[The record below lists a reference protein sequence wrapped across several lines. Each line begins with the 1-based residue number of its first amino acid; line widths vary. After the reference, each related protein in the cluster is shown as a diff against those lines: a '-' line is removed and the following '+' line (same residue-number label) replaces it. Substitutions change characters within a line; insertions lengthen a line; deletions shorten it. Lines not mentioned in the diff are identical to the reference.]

1 MNFFGEEEK
10 QASSNEDDWEEIR
23 AQAEKEK
30 EDTAEIGTGRA
41 DEVGFRVLWRL
52 GIEREVSG
60 VEREEC
66 EQEEDARSEDGEGNH
81 LLPEGRTGADGF
93 KFGHVEWKESN

>member
-1 MNFFGEEEK
+1 MNFLGEEEK
-10 QASSNEDDWEEIR
+10 QASGDEDDWEKIR

-30 EDTAEIGTGRA
+30 EDAAEIGASRA
-41 DEVGFRVLWRL
+41 DKVFFRVLRGL
-52 GIEREVSG
+52 GIEGEVAG

-66 EQEEDARSEDGEGNH
+66 EQKEDAGAEDGEGNH
-81 LLPEGRTGADGF
+81 LLTERRTGADGF